1 MRLSFVTVKQQ
12 GTSMLSKQ
20 YSHRLPVDY
29 DVNAIRRR
37 AAARGPM
44 WDNTPGLY
52 FKSFSLRE
60 AGKNGAPTNVYSSI
74 YLWKDATAASEFL
87 TSDRFEAVLAAFGRP
102 GIELWLP
109 LDAQAGP
116 AQQGRWIY
124 REDLPFGDTT
134 DMHALREAEHER
146 NRALTHRAET
156 VAAVTALDP
165 AGWKLVRL
173 HITSAAYDA
182 EHAGDGYEVLHLA
195 QPLLAELRK

>member
-1 MRLSFVTVKQQ
+1 
-12 GTSMLSKQ
+12 MLSKQ

-29 DVNAIRRR
+29 DVSAIRRR

-44 WDNTPGLY
+44 WDDTPGLY
-52 FKSFSLRE
+52 FKAFSLRE
-60 AGKNGAPTNVYSSI
+60 AGKNGASANVYSSI
-74 YLWKDATAASEFL
+74 YLWKDATAAAEFL

-124 REDLPFGDTT
+124 REDLPFGETT
-134 DMHALREAEHER
+134 DMGALREAEHER
-146 NRALTHRAET
+146 NRALAQHAET
-156 VAAVTALDP
+156 VVAVTALDP

-173 HITSAAYDA
+173 HITSASYDA

-195 QPLLAELRK
+195 RPLLAELRRQERLVLGK

>member
-1 MRLSFVTVKQQ
+1 
-12 GTSMLSKQ
+12 MLSKQ

-29 DVNAIRRR
+29 DVSAIRRR

-44 WDNTPGLY
+44 WDDTPGLY

-74 YLWKDATAASEFL
+74 YLWKDAAAAADFL
-87 TSDRFEAVLAAFGRP
+87 TSDRFDAVLAAFGRP
-102 GIELWLP
+102 GVEMWLP
-109 LDAQAGP
+109 LDVQAGP
-116 AQQGRWIY
+116 ALQGRWIY

-134 DMHALREAEHER
+134 DMGALRDAERER
-146 NRALTHRAET
+146 NQALAQRAET

-173 HITSAAYDA
+173 HITSAFYDA
-182 EHAGDGYEVLHLA
+182 GHAGDGYEVLHLA
-195 QPLLAELRK
+195 QPLLGELRK

>member
-1 MRLSFVTVKQQ
+1 
-12 GTSMLSKQ
+12 MLSKQ

-29 DVNAIRRR
+29 DVSAIRRR
-37 AAARGPM
+37 AAARGPCGTTRLACIS
-44 WDNTPGLY
+44 NP
-52 FKSFSLRE
+52 SLRE

-74 YLWKDATAASEFL
+74 YLWKDATAATDFL

-102 GIELWLP
+102 GIEMWLP
-109 LDAQAGP
+109 LDVQAGP

-134 DMHALREAEHER
+134 DMGALREAERER
-146 NRALTHRAET
+146 NRALAQDAET
-156 VAAVTALDP
+156 AAAVTALDP

-173 HITSAAYDA
+173 HITSASYDA
-182 EHAGDGYEVLHLA
+182 EHAGDAYEVLHLA

>member
-1 MRLSFVTVKQQ
+1 
-12 GTSMLSKQ
+12 MLSKQ

-29 DVNAIRRR
+29 DVSAIRRR

-74 YLWKDATAASEFL
+74 YLWKDAKAAAAFL

-102 GIELWLP
+102 DIELWLP

-116 AQQGRWIY
+116 ARQARWIY

-134 DMHALREAEHER
+134 DMTALREAEHEC
-146 NRALTHRAET
+146 NHALAQRADT
-156 VAAVTALDP
+156 VAAATALDP
-165 AGWKLVRL
+165 AGWKLVRF
-173 HITSAAYDA
+173 HITSSRYDA
-182 EHAGDGYEVLHLA
+182 EHPGDAYEVLHLA
-195 QPLLAELRK
+195 QPLLEELRE